1 MQRSL
6 SGQGFN
12 LVRAMGGEDGLRL
25 AKELLL
31 TVISLDVMMPGMDS
45 WEVLPALKADPDLAG
60 RHHGRH
66 GDHNRSEKHG
76 VSTGRGGVSDQ
87 TRRPWALDPHLE

>member
-1 MQRSL
+1 VDDDAKVRDFMQRSL

-31 TVISLDVMMPGMDS
+31 TVISLDVMMPGMD
-45 WEVLPALKADPDLAG
+45 G
-60 RHHGRH
+60 
-66 GDHNRSEKHG
+66 
-76 VSTGRGGVSDQ
+76 
-87 TRRPWALDPHLE
+87 